1 MPKAIVTGNIDHPLS
16 ALSFEGSDVR
26 VVSID
31 GEPAFVGKDVCDRL
45 GYGNPTK
52 AMNDHCRGIT
62 KRYPLATNGG
72 IQEVRVLSEADVLR
86 LIVRSK
92 RPEAER
98 FERWVFEEVLPT
110 IRKTGSYNVAP
121 RPRRPSVLRAFN
133 TAMKIGERIGLE
145 SGQLAF
151 HAAQYCKAKCG
162 ENPLELMG
170 VKSLAA
176 PRDEHTLTPRQIGQE
191 LGDISAQRVNQELLK
206 LGFQSFTID
215 GKGHRVYHLTDAGKP
230 FGRLEDTARAHTQG
244 GVTVLRWYP
253 QIIDI
258 LGSQLRPVPQL
269 ERGAHQEAAHATM

>member
-1 MPKAIVTGNIDHPLS
+1 MTKAIVTGNIEYPLS
-16 ALSFEGSDVR
+16 ALSFEGADVR

-98 FERWVFEEVLPT
+98 FERWVFEEVLPA
-110 IRKTGSYNVAP
+110 IRKTGGYNVAP

-170 VKSLAA
+170 VRAFRA
-176 PRDEHTLTPRQIGQE
+176 PVKDHTLTPSQIGQE
-191 LGDISAQRVNQELLK
+191 LGGISARRVNEILLEK
-206 LGFQSFTID
+206 GFQTYTQDSR
-215 GKGHRVYHLTDAGKP
+215 GHRTYHLTELGKHY
-230 FGRLEDTARAHTQG
+230 GRLED
-244 GVTVLRWYP
+244 
-253 QIIDI
+253 
-258 LGSQLRPVPQL
+258 
-269 ERGAHQEAAHATM
+269 M